1 MPVFK
6 IVQRNVFGSFI
17 FVWNWVN
24 VVPPNIK
31 LHNPTDLN
39 DQSQEASEEKDMK
52 EKDELVLS
60 PGSLGVSYGSEKSR
74 RFSQLP
80 PADTDSPNA
89 VKLGS
94 KFTMIPMISRANSRE
109 NDENNGNVQK

>member
-1 MPVFK
+1 MYC
-6 IVQRNVFGSFI
+6 
-17 FVWNWVN
+17 FVH
-24 VVPPNIK
+24 PNKK
-31 LHNPTDLN
+31 LHNPPDLN

-60 PGSLGVSYGSEKSR
+60 PGSLGVNFGSEKSR

>member
-1 MPVFK
+1 MLLVHSFMYK
-6 IVQRNVFGSFI
+6 IGLILYTQI
-17 FVWNWVN
+17 K
-24 VVPPNIK
+24 K
-31 LHNPTDLN
+31 LHNPPDLN

-60 PGSLGVSYGSEKSR
+60 PGSLGVNFGSEKSR

-94 KFTMIPMISRANSRE
+94 KFTMIPMISRVNSRE
-109 NDENNGNVQK
+109 NDENNGNVQE

>member
-1 MPVFK
+1 MK
-6 IVQRNVFGSFI
+6 LYN
-17 FVWNWVN
+17 
-24 VVPPNIK
+24 PPD
-31 LHNPTDLN
+31 PN
-39 DQSQEASEEKDMK
+39 DQSQEASESEEENMK

-60 PGSLGVSYGSEKSR
+60 PGSLGVNFGSEKSR

-89 VKLGS
+89 IKLGS
-94 KFTMIPMISRANSRE
+94 KFTMIPMISRVNSRE

>member
-1 MPVFK
+1 
-6 IVQRNVFGSFI
+6 
-17 FVWNWVN
+17 
-24 VVPPNIK
+24 
-31 LHNPTDLN
+31 
-39 DQSQEASEEKDMK
+39 MK

-94 KFTMIPMISRANSRE
+94 KFTMIPMISREVSRE
-109 NDENNGNVQK
+109 DEKNNGELQK

>member
-1 MPVFK
+1 
-6 IVQRNVFGSFI
+6 
-17 FVWNWVN
+17 
-24 VVPPNIK
+24 
-31 LHNPTDLN
+31 
-39 DQSQEASEEKDMK
+39 MK

-60 PGSLGVSYGSEKSR
+60 PGSLGVNFGSEKSR

-94 KFTMIPMISRANSRE
+94 KFTMIPMISRVNSRE
-109 NDENNGNVQK
+109 DEENNKESQK

>member
-1 MPVFK
+1 MK
-6 IVQRNVFGSFI
+6 LYN
-17 FVWNWVN
+17 
-24 VVPPNIK
+24 PPD
-31 LHNPTDLN
+31 PN